1 MLVHSGAALHGHE
14 FSNEQTDKSWMNPL
28 SFLPNI
34 FGSDFVRQLQAALPA
49 FDDDATLPSRSAS
62 VKETGRGRRASFSA
76 RRHTTSAVP
85 NATKLQEPLSD
96 ARGDDMASISGS
108 ERTDGSVRL
117 ARRKRKARSSVRYA
131 LAFPAPGLRTKQR
144 SFFQVRPRVLLQLR
158 ELAGAKRA
166 IPAFDVIPSSLVA
179 GTLIIPALLKAFP
192 RMFNAERHLG
202 QNDFLLVRRD
212 DYVPVH
218 GNQQDGSKH
227 DGSTLGDS
235 SNTSDYKEVLAVIST
250 TEDDDCAKI
259 VFKDGSSWVTSRNA
273 GSYEFNH
280 VNEQGET
287 VKAKWIKKPSLSPRT
302 SWGSGS
308 SAFDAS
314 SPPSSPTTPLPDD
327 KWTFCILDP
336 STKKHP
342 IQGILDSTSLE
353 IYDTYATMPASSGQL
368 PSIAQAIEAEVSG
381 ISEDA
386 TSTADERSSMD
397 VSEYNKTLMLAT
409 ATWIGLRQSGWPAS
423 VTPKISRAVS
433 QCINSG
439 RSQAGS
445 PGGTNMGA
453 SGSQVSLPDGLNSPE
468 DTSTTTQAPATGRR
482 LRRAL
487 SSGSEFMKRR
497 REAAAA
503 AAALA
508 LIAENKTEE
517 KHADDLKVREAP
529 ATCRTRVK
537 RLAHRV
543 FHPSSTQRV
552 S

>member
-1 MLVHSGAALHGHE
+1 MLVHSGAAIHGHE
-14 FSNEQTDKSWMNPL
+14 FANEQTDKFWMNPL
-28 SFLPNI
+28 SFLPNLLS
-34 FGSDFVRQLQAALPA
+34 SDLIRQLHAAFPA
-49 FDDDATLPSRSAS
+49 SDEDVTPPSRSAS
-62 VKETGRGRRASFSA
+62 VKETGHGRRASFTA
-76 RRHTTSAVP
+76 RRHTTSDLANAV
-85 NATKLQEPLSD
+85 KLQEPLSD
-96 ARGDDMASISGS
+96 AASISGS

-117 ARRKRKARSSVRYA
+117 ARRKRKTRSSVRYA

-144 SFFQVRPRVLLQLR
+144 NFFQVRPRVLLQLR
-158 ELAGAKRA
+158 ELAGNKRA

-192 RMFNAERHLG
+192 RMFSAKPHLG

-212 DYVPVH
+212 DYVPAH
-218 GNQQDGSKH
+218 GNQQH
-227 DGSTLGDS
+227 DANSNGDS
-235 SNTSDYKEVLAVIST
+235 SNASDYTEVLAVITT

-259 VFKDGSSWVTSRNA
+259 VFKDGSTWVTSRNA

-280 VNEQGET
+280 INEQGET

-302 SWGSGS
+302 SWGSAS

-314 SPPSSPTTPLPDD
+314 NSPPSSPTTPTPDG

-342 IQGILDSTSLE
+342 IQGVLDSTSLE
-353 IYDTYATMPASSGQL
+353 IYNTYATLPASSGQL
-368 PSIAQAIEAEVSG
+368 PSIAQAIEAEVTG
-381 ISEDA
+381 ISEDG
-386 TSTADERSSMD
+386 TSLAEERSSME

-409 ATWIGLRQSGWPAS
+409 ATWIRLRQSGWPAS
-423 VTPKISRAVS
+423 VTPKASRAVS

-439 RSQAGS
+439 RSQAESPEGANLGS
-445 PGGTNMGA
+445 
-453 SGSQVSLPDGLNSPE
+453 SGSQVSLTDGLNSPE
-468 DTSTTTQAPATGRR
+468 DTSTSTQAPATSR
-482 LRRAL
+482 LRRAF
-487 SSGSEFMKRR
+487 SSGSDFMKRR

-508 LIAENKTEE
+508 LIAEGKTDD
-517 KHADDLKVREAP
+517 KHADNLKVREEA

-537 RLAHRV
+537 RLAHKV
-543 FHPSSTQRV
+543 FHHSSTQRV

>member
-14 FSNEQTDKSWMNPL
+14 FSNEQTDKFWMNPL

-34 FGSDFVRQLQAALPA
+34 FNTDLIRQLHATLPA
-49 FDDDATLPSRSAS
+49 SDDDAPPPSRSAS
-62 VKETGRGRRASFSA
+62 VKESGRGPRASFTT
-76 RRHTTSAVP
+76 RRHTTSDLANAV
-85 NATKLQEPLSD
+85 KFQEPLSD
-96 ARGDDMASISGS
+96 ARSDDVASISGS

-117 ARRKRKARSSVRYA
+117 VRRKRKARSSVRYA

-158 ELAGAKRA
+158 ELAGSKRA
-166 IPAFDVIPSSLVA
+166 IPAFDVIPSSVVA

-192 RMFNAERHLG
+192 RMFHAKPHLG

-218 GNQQDGSKH
+218 GNQQYDGNKH
-227 DGSTLGDS
+227 GDS
-235 SNTSDYKEVLAVIST
+235 SNASDYKEVLAVIST

-259 VFKDGSSWVTSRNA
+259 VFKDGSTWVTSRNA

-280 VNEQGET
+280 VSEQGET
-287 VKAKWIKKPSLSPRT
+287 IRAKWIKKPTLSPRT
-302 SWGSGS
+302 SWGSAN
-308 SAFDAS
+308 SAVDAS
-314 SPPSSPTTPLPDD
+314 SPPSSPTTPTPDG

-353 IYDTYATMPASSGQL
+353 IYDTYATMPASSSQL
-368 PSIAQAIEAEVSG
+368 PSIAQAIEADVTG
-381 ISEDA
+381 ISEDS
-386 TSTADERSSMD
+386 TSIAEERSSTE

-409 ATWIGLRQSGWPAS
+409 ATWISLRQSGWPAS
-423 VTPKISRAVS
+423 VTPKASRAVS

-439 RSQAGS
+439 RSQADS
-445 PGGTNMGA
+445 PEGTTLGA
-453 SGSQVSLPDGLNSPE
+453 SNSQVSLTDGINSPG
-468 DTSTTTQAPATGRR
+468 DISTTTQAPATGR

-487 SSGSEFMKRR
+487 SSGGEFMKRR

-508 LIAENKTEE
+508 LIAERKGDE
-517 KHADDLKVREAP
+517 KHADDLKVREEA

-537 RLAHRV
+537 RFAHKV
-543 FHPSSTQRV
+543 FHHSSTQRV

>member
-14 FSNEQTDKSWMNPL
+14 FSEQTDKFWMNPL

-34 FGSDFVRQLQAALPA
+34 FSTDLVRQLHAALPA
-49 FDDDATLPSRSAS
+49 SDDDATPPSRSAS
-62 VKETGRGRRASFSA
+62 VKETGGRRRASFNT
-76 RRHTTSAVP
+76 RRHTTSDLANAV
-85 NATKLQEPLSD
+85 KFQEPVSD
-96 ARGDDMASISGS
+96 SRSDDVASISGS

-144 SFFQVRPRVLLQLR
+144 NFFQVRPRVLLQLR
-158 ELAGAKRA
+158 ELTGTKRA
-166 IPAFDVIPSSLVA
+166 IPAYDVIPSSLVA

-192 RMFNAERHLG
+192 RMFTAKPHLG

-212 DYVPVH
+212 DYVPAH
-218 GNQQDGSKH
+218 GNHQH
-227 DGSTLGDS
+227 DGNTHGDS
-235 SNTSDYKEVLAVIST
+235 SNASDYKEVLAVIST

-259 VFKDGSSWVTSRNA
+259 VFKDGSTWVTSRNA
-273 GSYEFNH
+273 AGSYDFSH
-280 VNEQGET
+280 INEQGET

-302 SWGSGS
+302 SWGSAN
-308 SAFDAS
+308 SALDGS
-314 SPPSSPTTPLPDD
+314 SPPSSPTTPTPDG

-353 IYDTYATMPASSGQL
+353 IYNTYATMPSTSGQL
-368 PSIAQAIEAEVSG
+368 PSIAQAIQAEVTG
-381 ISEDA
+381 LSEDG
-386 TSTADERSSMD
+386 TSIAEERSSME

-409 ATWIGLRQSGWPAS
+409 ATWISLRQSGWPAS
-423 VTPKISRAVS
+423 VTPKVSRAVS

-439 RSQAGS
+439 RPQAES
-445 PGGTNMGA
+445 PEGINSRA
-453 SGSQVSLPDGLNSPE
+453 STSQVSLTDGVNSPE
-468 DTSTTTQAPATGRR
+468 DTSTTITTQAPATGR

-487 SSGSEFMKRR
+487 SSGGEFMKRR

-508 LIAENKTEE
+508 LIAERKADE
-517 KHADDLKVREAP
+517 KRADDLKVREEP

-537 RLAHRV
+537 RLAHKV